1 MFNKAAKGFSGEA
14 TPSVKP
20 MGSIGN
26 MNNMSNVSAGKP
38 KRGVT
43 LSRKWLVAIVVVIGA
58 LMYGMVHYYNKYQS
72 LTVDPNLEAQKVTNT
87 LVTSLGRLIELPT
100 DETPTV
106 ATISD
111 REKLSSQTFFT
122 NAENGDILFAYTN
135 AMKAILY
142 RPSTNKIINVAPISI
157 NQPQSL
163 NTGTK
168 QGAAVPVP
176 ATTQIGTASTSKTT
190 TR

>member
-1 MFNKAAKGFSGEA
+1 MYNNETMSTMKTAQNPIPNKTKKTIKLGRTSLF
-14 TPSVKP
+14 
-20 MGSIGN
+20 IIII
-26 MNNMSNVSAGKP
+26 
-38 KRGVT
+38 
-43 LSRKWLVAIVVVIGA
+43 LIVGG
-58 LMYGMVHYYNKYQS
+58 MYGTVHYHNKYKS
-72 LTVDPNLEAQKVTNT
+72 LTVDPNIEAQKMTDQ
-87 LVTSLGRLIELPT
+87 LVLSLGKLMELPK
-100 DETPTV
+100 DEVPTV

-111 REKLSSQTFFT
+111 KEKLSGQSFFT

-168 QGAAVPVP
+168 QGIQTSISTP
-176 ATTQIGTASTSKTT
+176 TSTSSRSTIE
-190 TR
+190 R